1 MALIAFRDALRTP
14 VGLAEQG
21 GLVSK
26 LLGQNSL
33 NETVVEQGPEMV
45 AIPAGGFFMG
55 SPEGEGGWL
64 HGGVVVVPRNNPPAK
79 PGALEFVSRSKRLN
93 GVANATPRFL
103 GHLKVAD
110 QRHRFNASSC

>member
-1 MALIAFRDALRTP
+1 MDVDWNL
-14 VGLAEQG
+14 
-21 GLVSK
+21 SH
-26 LLGQNSL
+26 S
-33 NETVVEQGPEMV
+33 
-45 AIPAGGFFMG
+45 
-55 SPEGEGGWL
+55 S
-64 HGGVVVVPRNNPPAK
+64 NNPPAK